1 MPKRWPFLSKRPKKT
16 QVAEP
21 TAERKGIGNNQKY
34 VTLEDKQVPAR
45 KTPQIFASVAV
56 LEELDDRPKVVVL
69 EDEAFEGTGMSE
81 ITSKEGTYF

>member
-21 TAERKGIGNNQKY
+21 TAERKGIGNN
-34 VTLEDKQVPAR
+34 KQVPAR

-56 LEELDDRPKVVVL
+56 LEELDDRPEVVVL

-81 ITSKEGTYF
+81 VTSKEGTYF